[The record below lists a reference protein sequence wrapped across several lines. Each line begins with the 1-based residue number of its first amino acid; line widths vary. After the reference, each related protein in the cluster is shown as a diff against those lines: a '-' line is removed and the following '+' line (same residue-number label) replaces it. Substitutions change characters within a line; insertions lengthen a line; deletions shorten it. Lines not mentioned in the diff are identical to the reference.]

1 MILKLIRKLR
11 TKIYLDFYFK
21 SDYPKIYNH
30 IISKEFISEKE
41 KYIYAQIFYTL
52 YKEKYNLYRNGS
64 NCDYRYDYYGDI
76 LIKVNL
82 NLEKNDKNVFKI
94 VADLSFNR
102 VLESI
107 GCIEIT
113 SKKWNKTIKILR
125 EDLDDYISD
134 WIDSRLSWEVD
145 YSVLLSFKYKRG
157 KYSEYKSDYEYSEK
171 YKENIKEKK
180 PEDKNFQRFK
190 KLVLNLKER
199 KRQIDNMDKS
209 DPNYFTLV
217 NEYNTGVRRWRSMKE
232 KYNF

>member
-94 VADLSFNR
+94 IADLSFNR
-102 VLESI
+102 FLKST
-107 GCIEIT
+107 GYIEIT

-180 PEDKNFQRFK
+180 PEDKNFERFK

>member
-94 VADLSFNR
+94 IADLSFNR
-102 VLESI
+102 FLKST
-107 GCIEIT
+107 GYIEIT

-171 YKENIKEKK
+171 YEENKEKK